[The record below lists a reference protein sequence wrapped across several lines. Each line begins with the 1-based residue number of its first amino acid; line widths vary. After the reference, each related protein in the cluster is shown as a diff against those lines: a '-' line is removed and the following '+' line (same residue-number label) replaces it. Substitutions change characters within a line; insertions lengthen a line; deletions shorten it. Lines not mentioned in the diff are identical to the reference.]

1 MNPETSCRY
10 VSNRNPK
17 QAGNLQL
24 LPLHHS
30 VVSSMKPGGRGT
42 DPAPSAACLGCLGGG
57 QWRLHNPL
65 KILTVSVGFPSDSFS
80 KAGPVSIETL

>member
-57 QWRLHNPL
+57 AVETSQSPQDPDSLC
-65 KILTVSVGFPSDSFS
+65 GFS
-80 KAGPVSIETL
+80 